1 MTIRYTLIRSSV
13 GDGKDLGESRGC
25 RITLE
30 EEKGMRT
37 FERTLLFLLIPLLL
51 LLVACSGYTAAG
63 TQTSS
68 HQTSSGGDLT
78 VSIGKANGTTTEK
91 IETGA
96 SSEVTLDA
104 NVTLAV
110 GKGSY
115 KIELLGEHEQ
125 VTLALDAS
133 EGETVDGQGWM
144 VTDSFGEASYR
155 VTAVEAG
162 NVTYVI
168 EYTFR

>member
-1 MTIRYTLIRSSV
+1 MHKVELV
-13 GDGKDLGESRGC
+13 
-25 RITLE
+25 
-30 EEKGMRT
+30 
-37 FERTLLFLLIPLLL
+37 LLLLLAPLLL
-51 LLVACSGYTAAG
+51 LLGACAGYTASG

-68 HQTSSGGDLT
+68 HQSSSGGDLT

-91 IETGA
+91 LETGA
-96 SSEVTLDA
+96 SSEAILDA

-110 GKGSY
+110 GIGSY
-115 KIELLGEHEQ
+115 KIELLGQEDE
-125 VTLALDAS
+125 VTLTLEAG
-133 EGETVDGQGWM
+133 EGETIEGQGWM